1 MGLDPESSLA
11 FPYSLPAND
20 LAEPSLRVSELS
32 NIIWIFTLRPVLRD
46 LLSLDSG
53 ESTPDL
59 PPRHSLIILLK
70 LNMYSGESTSRV
82 TVNS

>member
-20 LAEPSLRVSELS
+20 LSEPSLRDLFWDLAQTLVCYVSELS
-32 NIIWIFTLRPVLRD
+32 NTIWIFTLRPALRD

-53 ESTPDL
+53 ERTPDL
-59 PPRHSLIILLK
+59 PPRS
-70 LNMYSGESTSRV
+70 SVE
-82 TVNS
+82 